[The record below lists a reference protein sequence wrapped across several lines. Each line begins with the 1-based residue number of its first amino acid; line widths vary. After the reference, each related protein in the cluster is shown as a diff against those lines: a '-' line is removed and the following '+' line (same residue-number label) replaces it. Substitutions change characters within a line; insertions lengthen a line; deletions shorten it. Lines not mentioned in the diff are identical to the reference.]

1 MFCYRRTAQYH
12 ETDQMGI
19 IHHANYIKWM
29 EEARVAF
36 MDEVFGFGYVEM
48 EAAQVFSPVIGVELA
63 YRRPVWFA
71 DRVEIEV
78 EIASYTGMRL
88 VLNYRMR
95 NVTKGTLC
103 TTATSTHC
111 FLRDNRVV
119 SLKTELPVLDEKI
132 RACMKDAER
141 AD

>member
-1 MFCYRRTAQYH
+1 MFVYRRTAQYH

-48 EAAQVFSPVIGVELA
+48 EANGVFSPVIGVEVK
-63 YRRPVWFA
+63 YRRPVRFA

-78 EIASYTGMRL
+78 SVASYNGTAL
-88 VLNYRMR
+88 VLSYRMR
-95 NVTKGTLC
+95 NVTQGTDC
-103 TTATSTHC
+103 TAAKSTHC
-111 FLRDNRVV
+111 FLSDGKVV
-119 SLKTELPVLDEKI
+119 SLASRLPELDQKI
-132 RACMKDAER
+132 RAERGNAE
-141 AD
+141 

>member
-36 MDEVFGFGYVEM
+36 MDEVFGFGYTEM
-48 EAAQVFSPVIGVELA
+48 EAHRVFSPVVGVELR

-78 EIASYTGMRL
+78 SVASYTGLRL
-88 VLNYRMR
+88 VLRYRMR
-95 NVTKGTLC
+95 NVTKDTVC
-103 TTATSTHC
+103 TVATSTHC
-111 FLRDNRVV
+111 FLFDGKVV
-119 SLKTELPVLDEKI
+119 SLADKLPELDEKI
-132 RACMKDAER
+132 RAQAEI
-141 AD
+141 AE

>member
-19 IHHANYIKWM
+19 IHHANYVKWM

-36 MDEVFGFGYVEM
+36 MDEMLGFGYVEM
-48 EAAQVFSPVIGVELA
+48 EANQVFSPVVGVELK

-71 DRVEIEV
+71 DQVEIEV
-78 EIASYTGMRL
+78 TIASYTATTL
-88 VLNYRMR
+88 VLSYRIR
-95 NVTKGTLC
+95 NVTKDTVC

-111 FLRDNRVV
+111 FLHEGKVV
-119 SLKTELPVLDEKI
+119 SLSAALPELDQKI
-132 RACMKDAER
+132 RALIKSAE
-141 AD
+141 

>member
-36 MDEVFGFGYVEM
+36 MDEALGFGYVEM
-48 EAAQVFSPVIGVELA
+48 EAQNVFSPVIGVELK
-63 YRRPVWFA
+63 YRRPVWFH
-71 DRVEIEV
+71 DQVEIEV
-78 EIASYTGMRL
+78 SVASYTGTSL
-88 VLNYRMR
+88 VLSYRMR
-95 NVTKGTLC
+95 NVTKNTVC

-111 FLRDNRVV
+111 FLYENKVV
-119 SLKTELPVLDEKI
+119 SLKNQLPELDEKI
-132 RACMKDAER
+132 RALKDAE
-141 AD
+141 

>member
-48 EAAQVFSPVIGVELA
+48 EAQQVFSPVIGVDVA

-71 DRVEIEV
+71 DKVEIDV
-78 EIASYTGMRL
+78 EIKSYTSTRL
-88 VLNYRMR
+88 VLSYRIR
-95 NVTKGTLC
+95 NVSKGTLC
-103 TTATSTHC
+103 TTATSAHC
-111 FLRDNRVV
+111 FLHDDRIV
-119 SLKTELPVLDEKI
+119 SLKTQLPELDRKI
-132 RACMKDAER
+132 CAYMNG
-141 AD
+141 ADDPA